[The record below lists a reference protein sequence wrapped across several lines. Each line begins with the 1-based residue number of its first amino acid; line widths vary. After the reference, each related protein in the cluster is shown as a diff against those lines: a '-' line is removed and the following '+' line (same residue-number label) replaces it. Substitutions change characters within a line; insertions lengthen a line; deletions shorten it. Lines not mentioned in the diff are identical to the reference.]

1 MIRFIPAIWRV
12 RLIAE
17 RDGTFSG
24 DLPRDGFK
32 RPFDRELA
40 ARLNYNVRHDVEVD
54 ADRQIRAGFSVCTRC
69 GTDILRHV
77 LALRPYDTLF
87 LLSSR
92 QTVTSI
98 ASALMWLISL
108 LFQNQAFNRART
120 LGIHFALIISW
131 SNECLTMP

>member
-1 MIRFIPAIWRV
+1 MDRIRPQQTPGMRWAGKSTSLGHKPPVFCNR
-12 RLIAE
+12 
-17 RDGTFSG
+17 T
-24 DLPRDGFK
+24 
-32 RPFDRELA
+32 
-40 ARLNYNVRHDVEVD
+40 
-54 ADRQIRAGFSVCTRC
+54 GFSVCTRC

-120 LGIHFALIISW
+120 LGIHLALIISR

>member
-1 MIRFIPAIWRV
+1 LREEFIYLAVIMDVFTRIMRGWQLGLGLGV
-12 RLIAE
+12 ELTLGA
-17 RDGTFSG
+17 
-24 DLPRDGFK
+24 L
-32 RPFDRELA
+32 ELA
-40 ARLNYNVRHDVEVD
+40 FTDVD
-54 ADRQIRAGFSVCTRC
+54 GDRQIRPGFSVYTPC
-69 GTDILRHV
+69 GTYMLRHV

-120 LGIHFALIISW
+120 LGIHFARIIFR